1 MEDKEYLERL
11 PENICVNSQNI
22 EEDEFEESNDD
33 LFNITSFGA
42 DFSFRELIDV
52 YKEGELIKP
61 ELQRKYVWKKKEASR
76 FIESILLGLP
86 IPSIFLAN
94 TKDNRRLIIDGY
106 QRIMTVYDY
115 VERGIFGEEDKF
127 FKLVNANTINHRWR
141 GKSFS
146 ELSASDQRKIKN
158 TTIHA
163 IIFEQKK
170 PENNDSSLFQVFER
184 INTSGK
190 TLNAQEIRN
199 CIYQGNLNSLL
210 FELNKLPKWR
220 KLYGEDKEDSRM
232 LDIENILRFFAINS
246 EEIRNITSNRIS
258 LKSFLNKFMG
268 ASAHNNIKFIEAKRT
283 EFTKVIDFLYENLGE
298 HAFQGF
304 SISNNNYTNR
314 FKATI
319 FDSVAIATAYAISK
333 NRTLIDNLKERHL
346 QLLSDKNFQEYS
358 TKETTVL
365 ENLKGRIEIATKIL
379 YDLDYE

>member
-232 LDIENILRFFAINS
+232 LDIENILRFFAIN
-246 EEIRNITSNRIS
+246 
-258 LKSFLNKFMG
+258 
-268 ASAHNNIKFIEAKRT
+268 
-283 EFTKVIDFLYENLGE
+283 
-298 HAFQGF
+298 
-304 SISNNNYTNR
+304 
-314 FKATI
+314 
-319 FDSVAIATAYAISK
+319 
-333 NRTLIDNLKERHL
+333 
-346 QLLSDKNFQEYS
+346 
-358 TKETTVL
+358 
-365 ENLKGRIEIATKIL
+365 
-379 YDLDYE
+379 